1 MKALILETGYML
13 TCVLFWIVA
22 LSLAPVALPI
32 AAIVSRVNA
41 VLREDL
47 ANLARYLTMYPA

>member
-1 MKALILETGYML
+1 MKALILETGYVL
-13 TCVLFWIVA
+13 TCALFWIVA

-32 AAIVSRVNA
+32 VAIVSRVNA